1 MAVSMQLL
9 SVGKF
14 AIRRKIVCEFE
25 KSIPELFHLKSKAS
39 LVETTTTTK
48 KKPHNINKQ
57 TNKTPSSASYN
68 IIAMINKILRHP
80 SIINLIL

>member
-14 AIRRKIVCEFE
+14 AISRKIVCEFE

-48 KKPHNINKQ
+48 KK
-57 TNKTPSSASYN
+57 T
-68 IIAMINKILRHP
+68 
-80 SIINLIL
+80 

>member
-14 AIRRKIVCEFE
+14 AICRKIVCEFE

-48 KKPHNINKQ
+48 KTPEHQQ
-57 TNKTPSSASYN
+57 TNKQNP
-68 IIAMINKILRHP
+68 KFCILQDH
-80 SIINLIL
+80 NNDK